1 MTMLEFARVLGSIAA
16 ILLIVAVAVWFKLFR
31 GPELQ
36 RLDGRGVPKA
46 DNVETASQLLVLAV
60 ILSGVAATLA
70 VAGWISS

>member
-36 RLDGRGVPKA
+36 RLDGREVPKA